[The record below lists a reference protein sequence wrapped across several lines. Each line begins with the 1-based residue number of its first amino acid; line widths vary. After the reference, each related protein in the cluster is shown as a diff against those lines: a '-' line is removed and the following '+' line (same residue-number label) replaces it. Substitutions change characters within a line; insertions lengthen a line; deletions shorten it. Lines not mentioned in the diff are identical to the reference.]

1 LNHLT
6 SLWRIGSSADPAE
19 VEAADVEATRSLS
32 DRVFAIGEPRLLIAR
47 MDWEKLF
54 SSANPP
60 GAVAPSLAR
69 ETLTRQAIRR
79 KEERRRAFRS
89 GTSGLTNAI
98 RAA

>member
-1 LNHLT
+1 MSQLNDPVDIEAQDITRTVALT
-6 SLWRIGSSADPAE
+6 
-19 VEAADVEATRSLS
+19 AA
-32 DRVFAIGEPRLLIAR
+32 VFRMGQPRLLMAR

-60 GAVAPSLAR
+60 GAVAPSMAR

-89 GTSGLTNAI
+89 GASGLLASI

>member
-1 LNHLT
+1 MKPLT
-6 SLWRIGSSADPAE
+6 SHWGAGSNADPTELESADVAQTVALTAAVFRIGQ
-19 VEAADVEATRSLS
+19 
-32 DRVFAIGEPRLLIAR
+32 PRLLLAR

-60 GAVAPSLAR
+60 GAVDPSLAR

-89 GTSGLTNAI
+89 GVSGLARAI
-98 RAA
+98 KPA